1 MPDSYS
7 DGRTQADLMQWSSE
21 LIVRAGLNKPGDF
34 CFVIWGHDF
43 HCALHPS
50 WSRWSTSSSRCRCRP
65 DATVI
70 VNPGDSAER
79 RVDFVRD
86 GQPLRAGWPGAALAA
101 S

>member
-1 MPDSYS
+1 VVQ
-7 DGRTQADLMQWSSE
+7 RADR
-21 LIVRAGLNKPGDF
+21 RAGLNKPGDF

-70 VNPGDSAER
+70 VNPGDSDER
-79 RVDFVRD
+79 RVDLVRD
-86 GQPLRAGWPGAALAA
+86 GQPLRAGWPGAALAD